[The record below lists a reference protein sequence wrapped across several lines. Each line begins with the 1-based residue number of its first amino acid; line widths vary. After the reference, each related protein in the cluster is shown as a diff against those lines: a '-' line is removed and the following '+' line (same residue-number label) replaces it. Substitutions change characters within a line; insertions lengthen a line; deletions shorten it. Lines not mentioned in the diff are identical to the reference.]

1 MWTTIYMSQKEDE
14 TIKIK
19 RLLESRGI
27 ITKSK
32 CVRNEVEEEC
42 YYEILVPSK
51 EMAEA
56 HSLIIDEEI

>member
-1 MWTTIYMSQKEDE
+1 MWTTIYMSQKEEE
-14 TIKIK
+14 TIRIK
-19 RLLESRGI
+19 SLLEAKGI

-32 CVRNEVEEEC
+32 CVRNETEEEC

-51 EMAEA
+51 EVAEA